1 MAWLDFL
8 YAALVI
14 CAGAVLQTLT
24 GVGTGFLV
32 IPVIALIDMALLP
45 GPMVMASMSL
55 SGLMAYRGR
64 AHIDYN
70 NVGAILCGII
80 PGGILGALVLRGVSL
95 DQLGLVFGVVVL
107 LGVVL
112 TALSLRVPL
121 TRASGL
127 LAGMVAGAMGA
138 STGIGAPVLAILYQR
153 ASGPM
158 IRATLALIYTAAS
171 ALILVIL
178 SSFGQFDLE
187 RAIAA
192 VWLMPGFV
200 VGYFAS
206 QHLTARLDQKAGIRW
221 LVLAMAAFAALALMV
236 RSVM

>member
-1 MAWLDFL
+1 MEWLDFF
-8 YAALVI
+8 YAALAI
-14 CAGAVLQTLT
+14 FAGSVLQTLT

-32 IPVIALIDMALLP
+32 VPVIALIDIALLP

-64 AHIDYN
+64 ASIDYN
-70 NVGAILCGII
+70 NVGAILCGIV
-80 PGGILGALVLRGVSL
+80 PGGIVGALVLRGVNL
-95 DQLGLVFGVVVL
+95 EQLGLVFGVVIL
-107 LGVVL
+107 LGVIL

-121 TRASGL
+121 TRTSGL
-127 LAGMVAGAMGA
+127 LAGMAAGAMGA

-153 ASGPM
+153 ASGPI
-158 IRATLALIYTAAS
+158 IRATLALLYTTAS

-178 SSFGQFDLE
+178 ILFGQFDLD

-200 VGYFAS
+200 IGYLAS
-206 QHLTARLDQKAGIRW
+206 QHLTTRLDQAGIRW
-221 LVLAMAAFAALALMV
+221 LVLGMAAFAALALMV